1 MELIDNHE
9 NFTSFNKNPQRCIS
23 SSIDLQF
30 PRTGEWKEFFGETHI
45 NEPSFR
51 VLSAISSSNDKISS
65 KIAPFIIEQMSQYE
79 NDKAKDMNFIIK
91 FGIQFILHSSN
102 SKYREAIEAVINLIP
117 KIAKRFNNHGKSK
130 YFINDNVR

>member
-45 NEPSFR
+45 NEPSIR

-102 SKYREAIEAVINLIP
+102 SKYREAIEAVINLYSQ
-117 KIAKRFNNHGKSK
+117 NSK
-130 YFINDNVR
+130 EIQQSWQKQIFHQ